1 MVYFCSAAYIF
12 EWQDNQ
18 HLVESGYLRNMRLS
32 STMIEVEREVKQA
45 KDANAGPYFFGPRVD
60 FNYAVLGVPSPEH
73 SPAWWEPGTAFS
85 VSDQARLIQVWQEHR
100 FQTLI
105 FLKVN
110 NPWHF
115 EPAYYPPEL
124 FDAIRRGYVED
135 TSYPVLTI
143 YHRRSAESDQP

>member
-1 MVYFCSAAYIF
+1 MAYFCSAAYIF

-60 FNYAVLGVPSPEH
+60 FNYAVLGGPSPKH
-73 SPAWWEPGTAFS
+73 SPARWEPGTAFS

-105 FLKVN
+105 FLKKRR
-110 NPWHF
+110 
-115 EPAYYPPEL
+115 
-124 FDAIRRGYVED
+124 IRGTLNLHTTRRSFSTQSGADMVEQ

-143 YHRRSAESDQP
+143 YP